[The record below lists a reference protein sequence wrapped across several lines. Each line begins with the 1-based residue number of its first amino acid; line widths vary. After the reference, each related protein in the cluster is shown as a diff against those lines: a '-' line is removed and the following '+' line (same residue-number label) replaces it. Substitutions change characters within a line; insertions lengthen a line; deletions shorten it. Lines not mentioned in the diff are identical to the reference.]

1 MSSLRTFLA
10 GFDFGTTTSACVLAS
25 AQVLRNAVN
34 GRMEFSDYRV
44 EYAPDAVFTP
54 LAAAGAIDLGVLES
68 ILAAWLGEIRGRAGH
83 DLFGGAIV
91 TGLTARRENAGQIS
105 ALLRKHVGNVIVATV
120 EDPRLESRLSFAGSA
135 YALSVEHPDRVF
147 VNFDIGGGT
156 TNIAYGRC
164 GEVIDTAS
172 LYVGARHAE
181 FRPGTFALVRA
192 SEWGQKLGADPD
204 RIVASAI
211 RGLEDLVLNGTL
223 PAEFTQSPF
232 LLPFA
237 PADFVLTFSGGVG
250 ELVYDLADNPRPL
263 PRTLFGDLGGE
274 LAQAILASPILRRNV
289 REFLPVNR
297 GRATVVGLA
306 IHNQELSGTSVFVG
320 SEVRL
325 PLGQLA
331 VVGRL
336 DENSSAEEVSRVLAN
351 ARSLTQGAAV
361 WLDVQ
366 NESLQDLRAF
376 CARIARAL
384 GELRAPMVFLIK
396 PNIGK
401 TLGNLLTRWGKDS
414 HRILVLDEVDRR
426 DSHFLHVGAPSKGVI
441 PIAFYGMG

>member
-1 MSSLRTFLA
+1 MSSVRTFLA

-263 PRTLFGDLGGE
+263 PRCSATS
-274 LAQAILASPILRRNV
+274 AASWRRPSSLRRSCGETCASSCPSTGGAPRWSGSPFTTRSYRV
-289 REFLPVNR
+289 RR
-297 GRATVVGLA
+297 C
-306 IHNQELSGTSVFVG
+306 LSAARCACRSG
-320 SEVRL
+320 SWR
-325 PLGQLA
+325 
-331 VVGRL
+331 
-336 DENSSAEEVSRVLAN
+336 SSAGWTRIRARKRFHACWRTRV
-351 ARSLTQGAAV
+351 R
-361 WLDVQ
+361 
-366 NESLQDLRAF
+366 
-376 CARIARAL
+376 
-384 GELRAPMVFLIK
+384 
-396 PNIGK
+396 
-401 TLGNLLTRWGKDS
+401 
-414 HRILVLDEVDRR
+414 
-426 DSHFLHVGAPSKGVI
+426 
-441 PIAFYGMG
+441 